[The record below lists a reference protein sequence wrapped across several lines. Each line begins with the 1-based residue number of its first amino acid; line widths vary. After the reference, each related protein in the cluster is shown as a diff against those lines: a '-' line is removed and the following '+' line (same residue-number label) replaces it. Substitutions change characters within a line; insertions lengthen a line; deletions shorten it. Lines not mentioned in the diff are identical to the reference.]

1 MPLVRI
7 IALSALLLC
16 GMSASAQNAP
26 PSPQELAEDALKTRK
41 SVFTLLKFHFVPIYL
56 MATGNAP
63 FDAAAVEKNASRLA
77 QLGPMIPDVL
87 AKDTREFELDT
98 EAKPEIW
105 ENLDEI
111 AKLSDNLVA
120 AATKMAEA
128 AATGDQGATLS
139 TFRPLGGTCGACHDD
154 YRDKKD

>member
-1 MPLVRI
+1 MPLVRLML
-7 IALSALLLC
+7 LSALLLC
-16 GMSASAQNAP
+16 GLPASAQNAP
-26 PSPQELAEDALKTRK
+26 PTPQELAEDALKTRK

-98 EAKPEIW
+98 EARPDIW
-105 ENLDEI
+105 ENPDEI
-111 AKLSDNLVA
+111 ATLSQNLVA

-128 AATGDQGATLS
+128 AATGDQGATLA